1 LDLTILLASAGYDPR
16 ATLELN
22 KYKFHRITGNSTI
35 FSTHPSGN
43 KRAELV
49 AQTQVMEKAL
59 TIYNKNAR
67 AIELE
72 DSFNAQVLQEIPL
85 YLVVYLFCFW
95 LLSMFFNF
103 IFSSNIDFICKSAEV
118 RIPNT
123 QLILTIFKHNTL
135 QT

>member
-49 AQTQVMEKAL
+49 AQNQVMAVYI
-59 TIYNKNAR
+59 TR
-67 AIELE
+67 RMQELE
-72 DSFNAQVLQEIPL
+72 VEDLMHKYCRISQPQEIPL
-85 YLVVYLFCFW
+85 YLLLYLFCFW
-95 LLSMFFNF
+95 LLSMFLNF
-103 IFSSNIDFICKSAEV
+103 TFSSV
-118 RIPNT
+118 
-123 QLILTIFKHNTL
+123 L
-135 QT
+135 